1 MEKTL
6 VSLLLDMTGSMQAN
20 KQATIDAYN
29 EYVGALQINP
39 DTMDFLMS
47 VSVFNS
53 LVGRERVAGPG
64 PVADAP
70 LLSAERY
77 KPDGSTPLYDA
88 IADTIK
94 EAESNAGPVLVVV
107 LTDGQ
112 ENASQHHTKGDVN
125 TLVADKIQAGWQF
138 VYLACGLDAM
148 VEGAAVGVPSGS
160 TLSYS
165 PSTTRQ
171 AMHHLAGASA
181 SYGRAGSAPTADFF
195 GGGNSVD
202 LRNPS
207 PASAPQPKPKPR
219 SMKDKPD
226 PTSGAR

>member
-1 MEKTL
+1 MTTL
-6 VSLLLDMTGSMQAN
+6 VELLLDMTGSMQAN

-39 DTMDFLMS
+39 DTQDFLMS

-64 PVADAP
+64 PVADTP

-94 EAESNAGPVLVVV
+94 EAESHTGPVLFVI

-112 ENASQHHTKGDVN
+112 ENASQRYKKADVN
-125 TLVADKIQAGWQF
+125 TMVADTTQTGWQF

-148 VEGAAVGVPSGS
+148 LEGEAIGIPAGS

-165 PSTTRQ
+165 APTTGG
-171 AMHHLAGASA
+171 AMHRLATSTAAYAVAASL
-181 SYGRAGSAPTADFF
+181 PTADFF
-195 GGGNSVD
+195 GENGSVD
-202 LRNPS
+202 LRNPT
-207 PASAPQPKPKPR
+207 PASAPNAIPKPR
-219 SMKDKPD
+219 GKKR
-226 PTSGAR
+226 GRYLAGRG